1 MNDFNEIFEL
11 ENSFN
16 EKNDIILS
24 FYKNHINSD
33 DDEDAS
39 DIENSYKNS
48 FNRYV
53 MFNDYIQSKLSDAS
67 DIVQTMSLLIER
79 EQYINHILI
88 TNELNK

>member
-1 MNDFNEIFEL
+1 MKDFNEIFEL

-33 DDEDAS
+33 DEES
-39 DIENSYKNS
+39 NDIENSYKSS
-48 FNRYV
+48 FNRYM
-53 MFNDYIQSKLSDAS
+53 MFNDYINSKLSDAS